1 MQPIY
6 HSYQQIQQFTADAA
20 HELRTPLAAT
30 QATVESALR
39 LYSFAPETQDILSAI
54 ERQNR
59 RLTQLVTDLL
69 LLARMEKQQLSI
81 RDPCCLNDL
90 VSDLVEEL
98 APLAI
103 ASDIQLTANLKIDK
117 PLNVLGNESQLYQ
130 LISNLII
137 NAIQYTPRGGRI
149 TVSLERGNNHALIS
163 IQDTGIGID
172 ESEQRQIFERFYRV
186 NSDRSRVTGG
196 SGLGLAIALVIVQ
209 AHKGSLQVQSQLGK
223 GSTFT
228 VRLPLAVIH

>member
-1 MQPIY
+1 M
-6 HSYQQIQQFTADAA
+6 
-20 HELRTPLAAT
+20 AAT

-39 LYSFAPETQDILSAI
+39 LYSFTSETQDIFSAI

-69 LLARMEKQQLSI
+69 LLARMEKQPLSVQN
-81 RDPCCLNDL
+81 RCCLNDL

-98 APLAI
+98 ASLAI
-103 ASDIQLTANLKIDK
+103 ASNLQLASNLKVHQ
-117 PLNVLGNESQLYQ
+117 PLTVLGNESQLYQ
-130 LISNLII
+130 LVSNLII
-137 NAIQYTPRGGRI
+137 NAIQYTPKGGQVNV
-149 TVSLERGNNHALIS
+149 TLERSHNFALIS
-163 IQDTGIGID
+163 VQDTGIGID
-172 ESEQRQIFERFYRV
+172 EAEQRRIFERFYRV

-196 SGLGLAIALVIVQ
+196 SGLGLAIASVIVQ

-228 VRLPLAVIH
+228 VRLPIATNIFHKDDSKGNRLLQDEK